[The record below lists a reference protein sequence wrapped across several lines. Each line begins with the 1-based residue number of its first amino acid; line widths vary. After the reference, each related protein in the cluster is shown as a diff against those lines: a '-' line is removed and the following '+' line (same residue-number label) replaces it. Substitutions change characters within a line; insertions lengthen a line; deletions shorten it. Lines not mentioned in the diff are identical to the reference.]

1 MLADKILSNW
11 NDSQLLA
18 KFIGS
23 FPAVQYVQLHYRDLE
38 RDKIMSLKIAK
49 GNFSTKIKDVYIL
62 FEEKCYIVMSWE
74 LW

>member
-11 NDSQLLA
+11 NDSQLA

-23 FPAVQYVQLHYRDLE
+23 FPVVQYVQLHYRDLE

-49 GNFSTKIKDVYIL
+49 GNFSTKIKDTYIL

-74 LW
+74 RW